1 MARLPILMYHSIC
14 QHLNDSKGLTL
25 AVDMFEAQLAYLSKE
40 GYQTFHFSELSQ
52 FDGKNKLPKKS
63 VIITFDDVYI
73 NQLELAYPLL
83 KKYNFKASFFV
94 PFKYVGGL
102 DSWNTNSEQVMSVEQ
117 LRSLDKSIIE
127 LGWHSFGHNNYKEMS
142 IDETKVDL
150 EACQSYLKQHQLS
163 VKPVL
168 AYPFGKYPRT
178 NPKQDEFFK
187 SLEDHQITY
196 GLRIGNRVNSFPFK
210 NKYEVQRIDIKGED
224 SLAKFK
230 LKLRFG
236 KLKLF

>member
-1 MARLPILMYHSIC
+1 
-14 QHLNDSKGLTL
+14 
-25 AVDMFEAQLAYLSKE
+25 
-40 GYQTFHFSELSQ
+40 
-52 FDGKNKLPKKS
+52 
-63 VIITFDDVYI
+63 
-73 NQLELAYPLL
+73 
-83 KKYNFKASFFV
+83 
-94 PFKYVGGL
+94 
-102 DSWNTNSEQVMSVEQ
+102 
-117 LRSLDKSIIE
+117 
-127 LGWHSFGHNNYKEMS
+127 
-142 IDETKVDL
+142 
-150 EACQSYLKQHQLS
+150 LKQHQLS
-163 VKPVL
+163 VNPVL

-187 SLEDHQITY
+187 CLEDHQINY